1 MNPLTAEFLRA
12 SAALAVHAQAHPT
25 DADGLRLRRVARNRA
40 ETAWAQAGAPDA
52 PANAPTPTCAPSFTA
67 RPKTDSE
74 DGEKDWTP
82 ITVVVEVARVTEKA
96 LLLRDGEREFWCPRT
111 LIAGGEDLNPGDV
124 CEASIPMWV
133 VSPKPRLRLVTGRQE
148 A

>member
-52 PANAPTPTCAPSFTA
+52 PANAPTPT
-67 RPKTDSE
+67 
-74 DGEKDWTP
+74 
-82 ITVVVEVARVTEKA
+82 VVVEVARVTEKA

-111 LIAGGEDLNPGDV
+111 LIAGGDDLNPGDV

-133 VSPKPRLRLVTGRQE
+133 VSPKLRLRLVTGRQE